1 MPSKFKQFSLAL
13 FFCLAAPLIIKT
25 NSLALDKKASSAI
38 SHYIMGVISEDTGDI
53 DTAIQEYKKALNSD
67 EDTSVI
73 HLNLASSFIKKDDT
87 PKAVEELKSVIKL
100 DPEAV
105 EPHAILALLYTS
117 QNKHEMAAVEYET
130 ALKNAAKQQPKN
142 IEIYK
147 SLGAIYL
154 QQKKYKEAQDTYLL
168 IIQLA
173 PEDAQAHF
181 YLGSIYNELKKNNLS
196 EKELKEAIRLKPDY
210 HEALNYLG
218 YLWVEEN
225 KNLEQAETMIRD
237 ALKIDSDNGAYIDSL
252 GWLYFKRA
260 KYKEALKELE
270 RAGSLMDDPVIF
282 EHLGQVYLKMN
293 DKEKAKLNWQKSL
306 QMDPKQDILRE
317 KLEKLNK

>member
-1 MPSKFKQFSLAL
+1 MAQIKVVL
-13 FFCLAAPLIIKT
+13 FFCLVAPLIIKT
-25 NSLALDKKASSAI
+25 NCLALDKKESSAI
-38 SHYIMGVISEDTGDI
+38 SHYIMGVIYEDIGDI
-53 DTAIQEYKKALNSD
+53 DTAIEEYKKAIKSD
-67 EDTSVI
+67 ADASVI
-73 HLNLASSFIKKDDT
+73 RLNLVSSLIKKDDI
-87 PKAVEELKSVIKL
+87 PKAIEELKSVIEI

-117 QNKHEMAAVEYET
+117 QNKHDLAAAEYET
-130 ALKNAAKQQPKN
+130 ALKNAAKQEPKN

-154 QQKKYKEAQDTYLL
+154 QQKKYTEAESTYRL
-168 IIQLA
+168 IIELA

-181 YLGSIYNELKKNNLS
+181 YLGNIYNELKKNNLC

-225 KNLEQAETMIRD
+225 KNLDQAETMIRQ
-237 ALKIDSDNGAYIDSL
+237 ALKIDPDNGAYIDSL
-252 GWLYFKRA
+252 GWLYFMRA

-282 EHLGQVYLKMN
+282 DHLGQVYLKMD

-306 QMDPKQDILRE
+306 QMDPRQDVLKK